1 MENILTIHIAQTE
14 PGMII
19 AEDIYNNFGAILIN
33 KDTILDLYSISK
45 LEYQNIDFIKVYK
58 EYTPIHTN
66 ESDITAIYDEN
77 FSDFKSMV
85 KDIGNGKSI
94 DIIKVQ
100 NMVGE
105 LKENFTSVN
114 DIITCLNRIRDT
126 DDYTYSHSINVSLLS
141 SLIAR
146 WLGMGEIQC
155 KLSTYCGLL
164 HDIGK
169 SRISPEILNK
179 PDVLT
184 PKEFEEIKKHPVI
197 GYKILENNVAI
208 HKDVA
213 LGVLMHHEREDGS
226 GYPFGVKSHQINIYG
241 KIVAIA
247 DVFDAI
253 TSNRVYKK
261 KQTPFDVFQIYESEY
276 LTKFDTHILLT
287 FLRRIASFYIG
298 SKVRLNNELWGEI
311 IFINDKAIS
320 RPMIKLEDSSIIDL
334 SKEPDIFI
342 NELI

>member
-1 MENILTIHIAQTE
+1 MEKTLTIHIAQTE
-14 PGMII
+14 PGMIV
-19 AEDIYNNFGAILIN
+19 AEDIYNNYGAVLLSKN
-33 KDTILDLYSISK
+33 TILDLYSISK
-45 LEYQNIDFIKVYK
+45 LDYLNINFIKIYE

-66 ESDITAIYDEN
+66 ESDIAAIYDET

-85 KDIGNGKSI
+85 RDIGNGKNI
-94 DIIKVQ
+94 DAIKVQ

-105 LKENFTSVN
+105 LTDNFTSIN
-114 DIITCLNRIRDT
+114 DIISSLNRIRDT

-141 SLIAR
+141 SLISK

-155 KLSTYCGLL
+155 KLSSYCGLL

-179 PDVLT
+179 PGILT

-208 HKDVA
+208 HKEVA

-226 GYPFGVKSHQINIYG
+226 GYPFGVKSNQINVYG
-241 KIVAIA
+241 KIVAIS
-247 DVFDAI
+247 DVFDAM

-261 KQTPFDVFQIYESEY
+261 T
-276 LTKFDTHILLT
+276 
-287 FLRRIASFYIG
+287 
-298 SKVRLNNELWGEI
+298 RL
-311 IFINDKAIS
+311 
-320 RPMIKLEDSSIIDL
+320 
-334 SKEPDIFI
+334 
-342 NELI
+342 